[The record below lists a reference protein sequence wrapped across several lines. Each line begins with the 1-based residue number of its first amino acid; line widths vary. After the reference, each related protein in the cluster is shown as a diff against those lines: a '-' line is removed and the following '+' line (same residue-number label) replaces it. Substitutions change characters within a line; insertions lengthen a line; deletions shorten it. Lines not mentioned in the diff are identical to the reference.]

1 MKLSE
6 LKKLCDAAAPGPWE
20 FRATEHSGGIKFV
33 VAPNAPRNANGT
45 EFIPADCSH
54 SFNGRFIAA
63 SREMVPLLIAV
74 AEAARS
80 MSHCNAFDKTEML
93 MWLGTVN
100 KALERLEEIK

>member
-1 MKLSE
+1 MNLE
-6 LKKLCDAAAPGPWE
+6 ALKKLCDDATIGPWE

-74 AEAARS
+74 AEAAQEVIRT
-80 MSHCNAFDKTEML
+80 CGGLPGTEVLHEME
-93 MWLGTVN
+93 
-100 KALERLEEIK
+100 KALEKLEAVK